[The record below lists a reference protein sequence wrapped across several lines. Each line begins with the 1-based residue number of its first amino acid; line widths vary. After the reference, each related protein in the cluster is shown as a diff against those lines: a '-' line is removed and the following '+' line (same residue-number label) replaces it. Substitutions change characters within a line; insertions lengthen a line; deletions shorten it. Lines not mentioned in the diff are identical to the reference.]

1 MLLYQRRLTFILFL
15 TVCLLLIGMMSA
27 AAQNT
32 ITLTGYIAA
41 LNGDPPRDS
50 NLPPQQIFLLQDRN
64 GQVIARLEGL
74 DSYTAFSLREQEV
87 RVTGR
92 SGGTQGQ
99 TGAFPTTPL
108 PFLEVTDIQK
118 SGGQPSAQGAPYGAP
133 AVSGSQPWI
142 NILCQFQGDPDV
154 PHAPGE
160 YNALFGNTY
169 PGIDHYWRQISYDTV
184 NIAGTATHL
193 AWLPLPRPRSYY
205 AGSTST
211 ANANLDALFADCVNA
226 ANPYVNFTLYDGINM
241 MFSDV
246 LDCCAWGGWY
256 YTSLDG
262 QYRSWSVTWLPPWAQ
277 EYDYITHE
285 MGHGFGLSHSS
296 GPQVNPPSGLDI
308 YISQWDVMSR
318 SGGTCLVW
326 DAGFGCIPPGTISY
340 SLYVS
345 GWIPSS
351 RIATISPGTGTTI
364 TLERLRQPLSG
375 ANYLMAKIPINGSS
389 SRYYTVEARFKA
401 PAGQQNYD
409 QNIPDSAI
417 IIHDVQVG
425 RGGWPG
431 TNTGPALVVVDNPAA
446 GSASYVVNGENGR
459 WKSGET
465 FYDAANDI
473 QISVLSQGESSF
485 MIFISNQL
493 PGAPTLTAPAGG
505 SAITSPAPVFTW
517 GAVKYAAGYE
527 IQVDTTN
534 DFTSG
539 AVIAAQTNSTRYT
552 APVLAAGRPYYWR
565 VRTLSSG
572 GTFSEWS
579 ATASFQ
585 LDSAANAAPLPR
597 QFATTTP
604 TLSWNRIPWASGYK
618 IEVSRTTS
626 FGAISSAKIVN
637 GVSTLASQT
646 DPLANGLYYWRVC
659 PRRNDG
665 AFGACSKPDS
675 FVVNVP

>member
-1 MLLYQRRLTFILFL
+1 MPYYQHRLAFILFL
-15 TVCLLLIGMMSA
+15 LACFLLIGA
-27 AAQNT
+27 LGVAAQSST
-32 ITLTGYIAA
+32 TLTGYIAV

-50 NLPPQQIFLLQDRN
+50 NLPPRQLILLQNRD
-64 GQVIARLEGL
+64 GQAVAQLSGL
-74 DSYTAFSLREQEV
+74 DFQTAFSLRDQEV

-99 TGAFPTTPL
+99 GGFFPTTPL
-108 PFLEVTDIQK
+108 PSLEVTAIETA
-118 SGGQPSAQGAPYGAP
+118 GGQPSAQGAPYGAP
-133 AVSGSQPWI
+133 AVSGSQPWV

-184 NIAGTATHL
+184 NIAGTSTHL
-193 AWLPLPRPRSYY
+193 AWLPMPHPRSYY

-211 ANANLDALFADCVNA
+211 VNANLDALFADCVNA

-262 QYRSWSVTWLPPWAQ
+262 QYRSWSLTWLPPWAQ

-296 GPQVNPPSGLDI
+296 GPHINPPSELDI

-318 SGGTCLVW
+318 SGGTCQVW
-326 DAGFGCIPPGTISY
+326 DAGFGCIPPGTIGY
-340 SLYVS
+340 SLYSS
-345 GWIPSS
+345 GWIPPG
-351 RIATISPGTGTTI
+351 RLATINPGTGTTI
-364 TLERLRQPLSG
+364 TLERLRLPQSST
-375 ANYLMAKIPINGSS
+375 NYLMAKIPINGSS
-389 SRYYTVEARFKA
+389 SHYYTVEARFKA
-401 PAGQQNYD
+401 PTGQQNYD

-417 IIHDVQVG
+417 IIHDVLLG

-431 TNTGPALVVVDNPAA
+431 TNTGPSLVVVDNPAA
-446 GSASYVVNGENGR
+446 GSASFVVNGENGR
-459 WKSGET
+459 WKPGET
-465 FYDAANDI
+465 FYDSTNAI
-473 QISVLSQGESSF
+473 QISVLSQGASSF
-485 MIFISNQL
+485 MVFISNQL
-493 PGAPTLTAPAGG
+493 PGAPTLTAPVGG
-505 SAITSPAPVFTW
+505 AALTSAAPVFTW
-517 GAVKYAAGYE
+517 SAVRYAAGYE
-527 IQVDTTN
+527 IQIDTTDN
-534 DFTSG
+534 FSSG
-539 AVIAAQTNSTRYT
+539 AVISAQASSTRYT

-565 VRTLSSG
+565 VRTQSSG
-572 GTFSEWS
+572 GSFSDWS

-597 QFATTTP
+597 QFATTMP
-604 TLSWNRIPWASGYK
+604 TLSWNLIAWATGYK
-618 IEVSRTTS
+618 VEVSRTTS
-626 FGAISSAKIVN
+626 FGIISSSKIVD
-637 GVSTLASQT
+637 GVNTLASQT

-659 PRRNDG
+659 PRRSSG
-665 AFGACSKPDS
+665 AFGTCSKPDS